1 MNFFFKFQNLST
13 SLYST
18 NFYSL
23 FMIVRGV
30 QNLDLRF
37 FFLVREAF
45 KTYHPFKSIY
55 FCWHL
60 KKDEWSKDYFICTGN
75 DVFCY
80 FDEMRCLSVCI
91 YEKICIWIE
100 IVYNKILDTTQYPI
114 NHAILTKDKF
124 QTWALTRIFQCI

>member
-37 FFLVREAF
+37 FFLLE
-45 KTYHPFKSIY
+45 KP
-55 FCWHL
+55 L
-60 KKDEWSKDYFICTGN
+60 KHIIPLN
-75 DVFCY
+75 
-80 FDEMRCLSVCI
+80 
-91 YEKICIWIE
+91 
-100 IVYNKILDTTQYPI
+100 QYTF
-114 NHAILTKDKF
+114 AGT
-124 QTWALTRIFQCI
+124 